1 MYIKERNGKFRYFQ
15 DYKDPLTEKRKTVS
29 CTLNS
34 KSRAAQKQARII
46 LTERIEKALEKSTL
60 FPVQKTIRL
69 GNAVDEWVTFYKK
82 IVKPSTFNGLKNVG
96 AKKIKQFFGEN
107 TCSI

>member
-60 FPVQKTIRL
+60 SPVQKNIRL
-69 GNAVDEWVTFYKK
+69 CDAIDKWLEFRK
-82 IVKPSTFNGLKNVG
+82 ITPNVQL
-96 AKKIKQFFGEN
+96 IFP
-107 TCSI
+107 